1 MVIGRFQEINAYI
14 IKKLYSLN
22 FTLLEL
28 GAKTRQIGKVIFI
41 RIIRTKILNL
51 IMEQKLPV
59 FILIQFAEIR

>member
-22 FTLLEL
+22 FILLEL
-28 GAKTRQIGKVIFI
+28 GAKTRQIGKVIFV